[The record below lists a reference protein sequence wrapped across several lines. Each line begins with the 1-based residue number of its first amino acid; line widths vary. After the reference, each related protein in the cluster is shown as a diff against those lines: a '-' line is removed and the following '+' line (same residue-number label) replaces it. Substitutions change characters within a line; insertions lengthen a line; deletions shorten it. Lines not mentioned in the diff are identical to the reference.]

1 MRLLREKCGC
11 YANKVCNYGN
21 SSITVEIVANG
32 DSNHS
37 KIYMY
42 MYGLEWVLVAEH
54 YSLYRI
60 VSDNRI
66 VIYSDEILF
75 EELICV
81 YVAE

>member
-1 MRLLREKCGC
+1 
-11 YANKVCNYGN
+11 
-21 SSITVEIVANG
+21 
-32 DSNHS
+32 
-37 KIYMY
+37 MY